1 MVIALLG
8 VLATLILFS
17 VRNISPNTRDSR
29 RKQDLDQIRNAL
41 EIYYTDNE
49 AYPPAITFGAS
60 LEDQSGKVYMQ
71 KIPIDPKP
79 TGYNYVYDADGSLQS
94 YTLYACIEDVEAREN
109 YTEITDV
116 GLNCGASCDSHC
128 WLSIESPGK

>member
-49 AYPPAITFGAS
+49 SYPGSIQFGGTLNDS
-60 LEDQSGKVYMQ
+60 SGKIYMQ
-71 KIPIDPKP
+71 KIPLDPKP
-79 TGYNYVYDADGSLQS
+79 TGYNYVYDVDDARQS
-94 YTLYACIEDVEAREN
+94 YILYACIEDPESRDD

-116 GLNCGASCDSHC
+116 GIDCGTLCDSHC
-128 WLSIESPGK
+128 WLPVESPGK